1 MNLMKFFGFETD
13 DDDYDDNDDYTEDTR
28 TRKSPSRQARSG
40 SGKANAHGK
49 LILYK
54 GIATEADKRKLR
66 DAFNDGAM
74 ILIDL
79 HELNQREFDEG
90 GKDFITFMGGVA
102 FSRNGKL
109 EFIEPAQ
116 YLVTPRED
124 MFEKWTEEG
133 HS

>member
-1 MNLMKFFGFETD
+1 MNILKFFGFETD
-13 DDDYDDNDDYTEDTR
+13 DDDYDNDDYSEDKRSKKT
-28 TRKSPSRQARSG
+28 SSRRDRSG
-40 SGKANAHGK
+40 SGSSSTGSK

-54 GIATEADKRKLR
+54 GIATDEDKRRLR

-102 FSRNGKL
+102 FSRSGEIK
-109 EFIEPAQ
+109 FIEPSQ
-116 YLVTPRED
+116 YLVSPHNAV
-124 MFEKWTEEG
+124 FEQWPEE
-133 HS
+133 SKS

>member
-1 MNLMKFFGFETD
+1 MKFFGFDTD
-13 DDDYDDNDDYTEDTR
+13 EDDYDDNDDYAEEKR
-28 TRKSPSRQARSG
+28 ARKSPARRESRSG
-40 SGKANAHGK
+40 AGNSNAGGK

-54 GIATEADKRKLR
+54 GVATEADKRKLR

-90 GKDFITFMGGVA
+90 GKDFITFIGGMA
-102 FSRNGKL
+102 FNRGGKM

-116 YLVTPRED
+116 YLFTPRED
-124 MFEKWTEEG
+124 MFESWNDGG
-133 HS
+133 HE